1 MDPIVQSK
9 LSEIDKEANDM
20 QRDLEKEHLRKYQK
34 KVFICGANCCDSS
47 AASAEE
53 VQRCIETCQR
63 PLAEMQNNVKQEL
76 ERFQN
81 RIQRCMMACQ
91 DVAQDSISAVGEV
104 AAKEKFNSC
113 LYKCAEEH
121 LKLIPGIKKRLIDVV
136 PK

>member
-1 MDPIVQSK
+1 MDQKVQNK
-9 LSEIDKEANDM
+9 LSEIDKGASQM
-20 QRDLEKEHLRKYQK
+20 QRDIERDYVRKYQK
-34 KVFICGANCCDSS
+34 KAYLCGANCCDNTS
-47 AASAEE
+47 ASAEE

-91 DVAQDSISAVGEV
+91 DVAQDQVSALGET
-104 AAKEKFNSC
+104 AAKEKFESC

-121 LKLIPGIKKRLIDVV
+121 LKLLPGIKKRLIDVL